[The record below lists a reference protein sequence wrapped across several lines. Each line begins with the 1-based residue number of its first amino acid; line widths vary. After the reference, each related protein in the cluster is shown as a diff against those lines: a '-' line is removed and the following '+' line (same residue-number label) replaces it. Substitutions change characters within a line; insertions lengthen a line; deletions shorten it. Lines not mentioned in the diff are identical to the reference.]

1 MSYSSE
7 LSANIDMQT
16 KLIRSEIDTYKK
28 KDTANSPSELR
39 TNINMQTELIVTELD
54 TYKNVENAG
63 IVNTRKIEYQVKT
76 TEGLKKFN
84 TFLLHFYYFIFI
96 VNYIVIFVKM
106 YFYGAKRDYRI
117 ESIIF
122 IGFLTF
128 PFIIYY
134 VEVFL
139 YEGYIMNF
147 IKR

>member
-16 KLIRSEIDTYKK
+16 KLIQPEIDTYKK
-28 KDTANSPSELR
+28 KDTASSPSELR

-84 TFLLHFYYFIFI
+84 TFLLYFYYFIFI